1 MPRTIESLT
10 KENERL
16 SNAIVDLRVQRD
28 KFRQQVGKKRQE
40 LGKLQSEKERV
51 DCEVADL
58 RQRVSDL
65 EEHLADSRAVPPAP
79 RDSEHIAVETVPTNK
94 EATSKPDFAEPSD
107 NEELFPSPGP
117 SSIKN
122 QNHLKERAIEIP
134 SDSSDPEFS
143 LLSPRTPVQKEL
155 KDEHK
160 QVSPKVIVSAP
171 VKHIW
176 HQVSDPVR
184 THGPQRHSRPG
195 DICYYPLITF
205 LKVSPPDHGDAPFV
219 QTSEY
224 LEQSR
229 IKEAENLKSVL
240 GRK

>member
-58 RQRVSDL
+58 RRRVSDL
-65 EEHLADSRAVPPAP
+65 EECLADSRAAP
-79 RDSEHIAVETVPTNK
+79 LAPQGSEHVAVETVPTNK
-94 EATSKPDFAEPSD
+94 EAAPKPDFAEPSD
-107 NEELFPSPGP
+107 NEEPFPSPGP

-122 QNHLKERAIEIP
+122 QIHLKERAIEIP
-134 SDSSDPEFS
+134 SDSSDSEFPF
-143 LLSPRTPVQKEL
+143 LSPRTPVQK
-155 KDEHK
+155 DEHK
-160 QVSPKVIVSAP
+160 QISPKVIVSGP

-176 HQVSDPVR
+176 HPDHTHGLQGHNRTVPAINFARPTSAKLRFKRPSSILNNHVLKRRKVSDANDDR
-184 THGPQRHSRPG
+184 AS
-195 DICYYPLITF
+195 F
-205 LKVSPPDHGDAPFV
+205 A
-219 QTSEY
+219 
-224 LEQSR
+224 
-229 IKEAENLKSVL
+229 
-240 GRK
+240 